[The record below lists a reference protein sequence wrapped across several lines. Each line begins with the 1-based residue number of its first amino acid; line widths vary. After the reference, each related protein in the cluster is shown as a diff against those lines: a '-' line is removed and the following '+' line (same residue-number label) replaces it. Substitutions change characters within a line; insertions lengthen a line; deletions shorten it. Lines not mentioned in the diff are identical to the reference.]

1 MIPIDFRTRS
11 KTNKMKCKNVN
22 LRAFLKKRKCI
33 HTLRLVLH
41 NEVCF
46 TFISKHSNSNGQER
60 TQHIEQSYGG
70 LQCPFILA
78 FSALGALLDP
88 CEKREKTLFS
98 PFYCHSSKSKEEMG
112 YNSVFL
118 WGLFMS
124 RSPTS
129 GQTALESTLKQFP

>member
-1 MIPIDFRTRS
+1 MR
-11 KTNKMKCKNVN
+11 CENVN
-22 LRAFLKKRKCI
+22 LRAFL
-33 HTLRLVLH
+33 LLVSH

-46 TFISKHSNSNGQER
+46 TFISEHSDSNGQER
-60 TQHIEQSYGG
+60 TQHIEQSDGG

-88 CEKREKTLFS
+88 CVREKTQFS

>member
-1 MIPIDFRTRS
+1 MR
-11 KTNKMKCKNVN
+11 
-22 LRAFLKKRKCI
+22 
-33 HTLRLVLH
+33 
-41 NEVCF
+41 F
-46 TFISKHSNSNGQER
+46 TFIAEHSNSNGQER

-88 CEKREKTLFS
+88 CVRKREKTLFS